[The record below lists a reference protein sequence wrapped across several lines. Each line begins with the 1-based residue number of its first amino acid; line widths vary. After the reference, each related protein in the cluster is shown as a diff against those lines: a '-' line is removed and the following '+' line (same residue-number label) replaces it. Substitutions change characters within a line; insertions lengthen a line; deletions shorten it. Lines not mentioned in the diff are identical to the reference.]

1 MLGFLAGMAAGVVVT
16 GAVAAIAAVY
26 ILKQSGDYSEDWWG

>member
-1 MLGFLAGMAAGVVVT
+1 MVGFLAGVATGVVLV

-26 ILKQSGDYSEDWWG
+26 ILKQSGDYSEDWWN